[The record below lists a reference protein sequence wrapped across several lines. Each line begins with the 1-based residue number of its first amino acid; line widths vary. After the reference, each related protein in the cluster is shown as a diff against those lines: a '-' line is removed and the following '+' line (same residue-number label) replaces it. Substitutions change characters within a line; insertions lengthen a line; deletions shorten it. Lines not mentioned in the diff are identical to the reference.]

1 MSDDAATTTVEP
13 PAVRPKQRAKDKR
26 KTKRQPPYHV
36 ILWND
41 EDHTYQYVILMMRQL
56 FGHPIEMGMRIA
68 MEVDTGGRAVVM
80 TTTREHAEL
89 KRDQIHA
96 YGRDELIDG
105 CVGSMWAS
113 IEPAPG
119 D

>member
-1 MSDDAATTTVEP
+1 MSDDAATTTIEP
-13 PAVRPKQRAKDKR
+13 PAVRPKSRPQDKR

-41 EDHTYQYVILMMRQL
+41 EDHTDVYVIQMMRQV
-56 FGHPIEMGMRIA
+56 FGHAVQRGMLIA
-68 MEVDTGGRAVVM
+68 KEVDSSGRAIVM
-80 TTTREHAEL
+80 TTTRELAEL

-96 YGRDELIDG
+96 YGRDDLVDG
-105 CVGSMWAS
+105 CVGAMWAS